1 MNEILGLGFSIALF
15 SCGGLALALDSLK
28 KDFILQ
34 KRSNGILQNENKILL
49 DKNKFLVN
57 QIDNLLSENEQQ
69 KLEIQKILSEL
80 EKHEFPVGCKVSW
93 LDKSGEVEYGEVVD
107 DSKVDGK
114 LFVHLRRINKKGNF
128 VGGIISL
135 PSNKLKLEN

>member
-28 KDFILQ
+28 KDLIAQ
-34 KRSNGILQNENKILL
+34 KRSNSILQNENNILL

-57 QIDNLLSENEQQ
+57 RINTLLTENEEQ
-69 KLEIQKILSEL
+69 KLEIQKILSEF
-80 EKHEFPVGCKVSW
+80 EKHEFPVGSKVSW
-93 LDKSGEVEYGEVVD
+93 LDKTGELEFGEVVD
-107 DSKVDGK
+107 DSKIDGK
-114 LFVHLRRINKKGNF
+114 TFVHLRRINKKGKF
-128 VGGIISL
+128 VGGVISI